1 MNMDIT
7 NTIMD
12 RLEQMTDMM
21 VLHQAQ
27 GNHDM
32 VMLLDQEPG
41 PPWGITPPRSE
52 FGGVMPHGGPGTFA

>member
-21 VLHQAQ
+21 VIHQQ
-27 GNHDM
+27 EGNWDM
-32 VMLLDQEPG
+32 VMLLDQEARQLATLMDG
-41 PPWGITPPRSE
+41 GEEMITLP
-52 FGGVMPHGGPGTFA
+52 VM